1 MRKLTVAL
9 AIGLLVSAGGLGVDV
24 KRAAAATSGAKV
36 VIVVGATQGS
46 TSSYRADADAAAATF
61 SQYTS
66 NIVKVYSPDAT
77 WAAVQAAAAGAS
89 IFVYLGH
96 GSGYPN
102 PYNANPVPG
111 DNGMG
116 LNCSDGSYPQSD
128 SYTCYYGASY
138 MAQLGLAT
146 NAVVFL
152 NHLCYAS
159 GDSEPGRGN
168 PTLSVAQTR
177 VDGYAS
183 GFLSGNARAVI
194 AEGMGSLSPYIDA
207 LFTGH
212 ETMDQM
218 WHAYPGFHNHVT
230 VWASNKNPG
239 FTSQIDPNLD
249 RPQSDGDVYYR
260 SMVAIASLS
269 TDAVGQGKVYDPT
282 TYFPLTPARIL
293 DTRNGIGLGN
303 VLVSHGARTFQVTGR
318 GGVPSNATAV
328 TGNLT
333 VTAQT
338 SRGYLY
344 LGPDALSNPASSTLN
359 FPVGDDRANGVT
371 VALGDGGILGITY
384 VSPNA
389 GTTAHAI
396 FDVTGYFV
404 PDTSGATYV
413 PLNPARI
420 LDTRSGNGL
429 SGPFSSHAGRTF
441 GVTGRGGVPSNATA
455 VTGNLTVTGQTSSGY
470 LFIGPAATE
479 NPTSSTLNFPQGD
492 DRANAVTVA
501 LGAGGT
507 LSVTF
512 VAPSAGPIAH
522 VIFDVTGYFVPGKGG
537 ANYVPLTPSRILDT
551 RSGTGLS
558 GSFSSHAARTF
569 GVTGHGGVP
578 SSSTAVT
585 GNLTVTSQTS
595 NGYLFIGPNA
605 TNDPTSSTLNFPVGD
620 DRANGVTVALGS
632 GGTLSITFVAPAP
645 GSTTPVIF
653 DVSGYFTR

>member
-1 MRKLTVAL
+1 MRKLIFAL
-9 AIGLLVSAGGLGVDV
+9 AIGLLVSAGGFGVNV
-24 KRAAAATSGAKV
+24 QRAAAATSGAKV
-36 VIVVGATQGS
+36 VIVVGATEGT
-46 TSSYRADADAAAATF
+46 TSSYRSNADSAAATF
-61 SQYTS
+61 AKYTS
-66 NIVKVYSPDAT
+66 NIVKVYSPNAT
-77 WAAVQAAAAGAS
+77 WDNVLAAAQGAS
-89 IFVYLGH
+89 VFVYLGH

-102 PYNANPVPG
+102 PYNANPVAG

-116 LNCSDGSYPQSD
+116 LNATAGNGD
-128 SYTCYYGASY
+128 SNVKYYGASY
-138 MAQLGLAT
+138 MAQLGLAP
-146 NAVVFL
+146 NAVVLL

-207 LFTGH
+207 LFTTH
-212 ETMDQM
+212 QTMDQM
-218 WHAYPGFHNHVT
+218 WHTYPGFHNHVT
-230 VWASNKNPG
+230 VWASTQNPG

-249 RPQSDGDVYYR
+249 HPASDGDVYYR
-260 SMVAIASLS
+260 SMVAVASLS
-269 TDAVGQGKVYDPT
+269 TDAVGLGKAYDPT
-282 TYFPLTPARIL
+282 TYFPLTPTRIL
-293 DTRNGIGLGN
+293 DTRNSIGLGN
-303 VLVSHGARTFQVTGR
+303 VLVSHAARSFQVSGR
-318 GGVPSNATAV
+318 GGVPANATAV

-338 SRGYLY
+338 SRGYVY
-344 LGPDALSNPASSTLN
+344 LGPDPVSNPASSTLN

-404 PDTSGATYV
+404 PDASGATYL
-413 PLNPARI
+413 PLNPSRI
-420 LDTRSGNGL
+420 LDTRSGTGL
-429 SGPFSSHAGRTF
+429 SGAFSSHAARTF
-441 GVTGRGGVPSNATA
+441 QATGRGGVPSNAIA

-470 LFIGPAATE
+470 LSIGPNATN
-479 NPTSSTLNFPQGD
+479 NPTSSTLNFPVGD
-492 DRANAVTVA
+492 DRANGVTVA
-501 LGAGGT
+501 LGTGGT
-507 LSVTF
+507 LSVAF

-522 VIFDVTGYFVPGKGG
+522 VIFDVTGYFVPGTSG
-537 ANYVPLTPSRILDT
+537 AKYVPLTPARLLDT

-558 GSFSSHAARTF
+558 GSFYSHAARTF
-569 GVTGHGGVP
+569 GVTGRGGVP
-578 SSSTAVT
+578 SGSTAVT

-595 NGYLFIGPNA
+595 NGYLFIGPNP

-620 DRANGVTVALGS
+620 DRANGMSVALG
-632 GGTLSITFVAPAP
+632 GGNLSVTFVAPAP
-645 GSTTPVIF
+645 GPTTQVIF
-653 DVSGYFTR
+653 DVSGYFIH